1 MGGSSSGNARLRMRA
16 ERGEARGLLAHR
28 IAVTAAAAMA
38 ERRRSTAR
46 ACGVQRAARTGL
58 LSLLD
63 VVPLLMSCTM
73 LKVVPSK
80 DQSSNPWT
88 PSKAFKYS
96 LSLNSV

>member
-58 LSLLD
+58 LD